1 MEVIENLRDMKRKEI
16 AVSRKENRY
25 KVSTVHRTGIDNL
38 LPKSYSPDDIHQK
51 AIVIKKKKEVNRD
64 FLVELSQVFAA
75 SQQNCIIFSG
85 VDGSLQSLCG
95 YLTGGDSTLQL
106 ETAYC
111 IANLALWEDELIS
124 SSPLASITGA
134 YFITL
139 LGSGNSALIEACCWA
154 LSNMLPQGKH
164 LLCGQGLLEK
174 LLDLIHSSPIAIVRT
189 AAVQC
194 VVQLVTTSSLSNEDL
209 KKIAFEMEKLLQC
222 DDLDIPSVSWLVY
235 LLSFFQSCD
244 DSLMVRS
251 VNVWCYSQL
260 QKQLSGEKKITVI
273 VPLVRFFSN
282 LSAAN
287 DELVLALLSE
297 ADLFS
302 LLKQLLNFSY
312 QPICKETLLWVSN
325 ITNNLD
331 PKIQLAL
338 QKLNFKDSL
347 EKDISS
353 ALPLL

>member
-1 MEVIENLRDMKRKEI
+1 M
-16 AVSRKENRY
+16 
-25 KVSTVHRTGIDNL
+25 
-38 LPKSYSPDDIHQK
+38 
-51 AIVIKKKKEVNRD
+51 
-64 FLVELSQVFAA
+64 
-75 SQQNCIIFSG
+75 
-85 VDGSLQSLCG
+85 
-95 YLTGGDSTLQL
+95 
-106 ETAYC
+106 
-111 IANLALWEDELIS
+111 
-124 SSPLASITGA
+124 
-134 YFITL
+134 
-139 LGSGNSALIEACCWA
+139 
-154 LSNMLPQGKH
+154 
-164 LLCGQGLLEK
+164 
-174 LLDLIHSSPIAIVRT
+174 
-189 AAVQC
+189 
-194 VVQLVTTSSLSNEDL
+194 
-209 KKIAFEMEKLLQC
+209 QC

-244 DSLMVRS
+244 DALMVRS